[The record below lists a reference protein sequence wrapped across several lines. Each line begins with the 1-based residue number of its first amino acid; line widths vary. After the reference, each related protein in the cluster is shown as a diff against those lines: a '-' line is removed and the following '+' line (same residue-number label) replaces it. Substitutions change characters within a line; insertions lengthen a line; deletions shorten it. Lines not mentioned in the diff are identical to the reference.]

1 MKYSIR
7 ICHLYPDLLNLY
19 GDRGNIIALEY
30 RAKLRGIGVEIV
42 PITIGDKIDLNLCDI
57 VFFGGGQDAE
67 QNIIRNDF
75 VLEKGE
81 IVRRAVENGNVF
93 LCICG
98 GYQMMGNYYEDGD
111 GRRID
116 GLGAIN
122 IHTIGKKQR
131 MIGNTVYQCD
141 LFPEDPLLFGFENHS
156 GRTIL
161 GEDVLPLAHVVVGGG
176 NNGEDKTEGAIYKNV
191 FCTYSHGSFLPKN
204 PQMTDY
210 LLSIALK
217 RRYGEDFSLAPA
229 DTVIEELARGEIR
242 ASHKNA

>member
-1 MKYSIR
+1 MNESIR

-30 RAKLRGIGVEIV
+30 RAKLRGINVEIIPV
-42 PITIGDKIDLNLCDI
+42 TIGDKIDTNLYDI

-75 VLEKGE
+75 VMEKGE
-81 IVRRAVENGNVF
+81 IIRGAVEKGSVF

-98 GYQMMGNYYEDGD
+98 GYQMMGNYYEGHDGT
-111 GRRID
+111 RIN
-116 GLGAIN
+116 GLGAID
-122 IHTIGKKQR
+122 IHTIGRKQR
-131 MIGNTVYQCD
+131 MIGNTVYRCE
-141 LFPEDPLLFGFENHS
+141 LFQEDPLLFGFENHS

-161 GEDVLPLAHVVVGGG
+161 GEGVLPLASVVVGGG

-204 PQMTDY
+204 PRMTDH

-217 RRYGEDFSLAPA
+217 RRYGERFLLASA
-229 DTVIEELARGEIR
+229 DAVIEDLAREQIR
-242 ASHKNA
+242 ASHKNV